1 MLRQAHQVS
10 EAIASPIYK
19 QVTERIV
26 RQLLESLLYEQIVMP
41 RQEKN
46 GEKLVFRMD
55 GKDAFGQMVTYSC
68 SGRRAYTFGRIK
80 LERDSVIRTVNN
92 AVYQDLQPGQVLF
105 ELLAGNGEGNGSGN
119 LRAMAEELEQT
130 RLKDVLAQYERA
142 MRFLPLKGLSFDE
155 LEREVMDG
163 HPYHPCYKSRMGF
176 HYEDNYAYGPEY
188 KQELRPLWVA
198 IDKKIAKS
206 AIIGGA
212 SFEQLLVEELG
223 EEQMAAFRDRL
234 VQAGCDPLRYI
245 WLPVHPWQWRNKI
258 VPAFINELHDKQ
270 IVLLG
275 SGTDAYLA
283 QQSIRTLS
291 NASHPQKASVKLSLH
306 IRNTSSVRSLTPHS
320 VVSAPAVSEWLSRIA
335 QADSYFNNEAR
346 VIILKE
352 FAGVTFQA
360 DAEAECS
367 DPREIERYGAL
378 GTIWRESVHRYLAA
392 DEQAVPFHALYALES
407 DGTPFIDPWIQ
418 RIGITVWLEKLLE
431 VAMLP
436 VVHLLVMHG
445 IALESHAQNMIL
457 VHQNGL
463 PARVALKDF
472 HEGVEYCE
480 AWASSIVPPP
490 RFTEIH
496 PVYAQ
501 GKLDD
506 YYEMK
511 ECSSLVAMTLDALF
525 MINLGE
531 LALLLHDRYGFRE
544 EDFWKLAVK
553 VLSAHQK
560 QYQDECERFKQFDL
574 FVPSCPV
581 EQLANS
587 RLQSEAI
594 EHCHMVENPLYSA
607 MEELVREERIALGE
621 KKNREELH
629 SYASGQ
635 SK

>member
-1 MLRQAHQVS
+1 MLRQAYRVS

-26 RQLLESLLYEQIVMP
+26 RQLLESLLYEQIVMA
-41 RQEKN
+41 RQEKE
-46 GEKLVFRMD
+46 GEKIVFRID
-55 GKDAFGQMVTYSC
+55 GKDAYGKMVTYSC
-68 SGRRAYTFGRIK
+68 TGRRAYTFGRIR
-80 LERDSVIRTVNN
+80 LERDSVTRSVNH
-92 AVYQDLQPGQVLF
+92 AVNQDLQPGQVLF
-105 ELLAGNGEGNGSGN
+105 ELLPGRGEGDGCGN
-119 LRAMAEELEQT
+119 LRAMADELEQT

-142 MRFLPLKGLSFDE
+142 KRFLPLKGLSFDE
-155 LEREVMDG
+155 LEREIMDG

-176 HYEDNYAYGPEY
+176 QYEDNYAYGPEY
-188 KQELRPLWVA
+188 KQELHPLWVA
-198 IDKKIAKS
+198 INKTIAKS
-206 AIIGGA
+206 AIISGA
-212 SFEQLLVEELG
+212 SFEQLLVDELG
-223 EEQMAAFRDRL
+223 EEQMAAFRERL
-234 VQAGCDPLRYI
+234 VQAGCDPLQYI

-258 VPAFINELHDKQ
+258 VPAFISELHDKQ

-275 SGTDAYLA
+275 SGTDAYMA

-291 NASHPQKASVKLSLH
+291 NASHPGKASVKLSLH

-320 VVSAPAVSEWLSRIA
+320 VVSAPAVSEWLSRIVE
-335 QADSYFNNEAR
+335 ADSYFKKEAR

-360 DAEAECS
+360 DAEAES
-367 DPREIERYGAL
+367 RDPREIERYGAL
-378 GTIWRESVHRYLAA
+378 GTIWRESVHKYLAA

-418 RIGITVWLEKLLE
+418 RVGITAWLERLLE
-431 VAMLP
+431 AAMLP
-436 VVHLLVMHG
+436 VVHLLIMHG

-480 AWASSIVPPP
+480 AGVSAIVSPPP
-490 RFTEIH
+490 FREIH

-531 LALLLHDRYGFRE
+531 LALLLHDRYSYRE

-560 QYQDECERFKQFDL
+560 QYQGQCERFKLFDL
-574 FVPSCPV
+574 YVASCPV

-587 RLQSEAI
+587 RLQSEAT
-594 EHCHMVENPLYSA
+594 EFCHMVENPLHLA
-607 MEELVREERIALGE
+607 MEERVREERMALGE
-621 KKNREELH
+621 KKKREELH